1 MPIPSERHVPRP
13 GLLDDVRGLLVPG
26 AGRGPTLVGL
36 VGMGGVGK
44 KEMRSARDR
53 ALIGPSD
60 FVSISKRRAG
70 KGYTK

>member
-1 MPIPSERHVPRP
+1 MKAERDTEGNQKLWHHH
-13 GLLDDVRGLLVPG
+13 GLLVG
-26 AGRGPTLVGL
+26 IKNNERS
-36 VGMGGVGK
+36 GMGGVGK